1 MSSNNDPNRITLTPL
16 TPEDF
21 GGRRG
26 GKSVTLDKQGRL
38 SLSSAL
44 RRELGITG
52 MPAFVYV
59 SSNVEQKVIGIVKA
73 DVVTTPPNAKQAK
86 VDKRGYTN
94 GKPLLDKFGLPQA
107 SGPYRFEYLGK
118 IDSNGADW
126 HAFRFVPPSPKQ
138 VAEFGR

>member
-1 MSSNNDPNRITLTPL
+1 MSSNNERITLTPL

-94 GKPLLDKFGLPQA
+94 GKPLLDKFGLPQVG
-107 SGPYRFEYLGK
+107 GPYRFEYLGK

-126 HAFRFVPPSPKQ
+126 HAFRFVKPSPKQ
-138 VAEFGR
+138 AAEST

>member
-1 MSSNNDPNRITLTPL
+1 MSSSKNANERITLTPL

-44 RRELGITG
+44 RRELGIAG

-94 GKPLLDKFGLPQA
+94 GKPLLDKFGLAQVG
-107 SGPYRFEYLGK
+107 GPYRFEYLGK

-126 HAFRFVPPSPKQ
+126 HAFRLMAQ
-138 VAEFGR
+138 